1 MDPNT
6 PLDNLGIDPPDL
18 PTGASGMPPT
28 DLSGASSTNLP
39 PDSSAGDIAVPNQST
54 PGAPPASSTPPSP
67 KSLADMDWA
76 EVASEPEPE
85 VPAMPP
91 ARTPTNEPD
100 VMPSANQPIQVNPAS
115 GPGANSTTSPSI
127 VPPTSNNQA
136 QPAYVRLASLPP
148 EPTPQSPPPPPPP
161 QAVVQ
166 PEGSSSSKKPIII
179 VVIVVLV
186 LALLGGGAWL
196 FIQSRKKP
204 VVVQATPTPTAIPS
218 ATSDISS
225 AYDRIV
231 SYNIDDFS
239 ASNKQKLVDKYNDL
253 AHDFEL
259 EPNSFDNTTTLL
271 ALGVASLYDKDPT
284 NKERYRTELYLLL
297 SWHLK
302 SLPTGITDDTFDPP
316 GNGADILKTL
326 RSFKDDNLT
335 QQVMSSMGLQKALN
349 NAVSALK
356 LKSQTDLSP
365 YEIIAFN
372 FDTDGKK
379 FDELTAKYPLYGA
392 RPKMW
397 TAGIDGK
404 EYIMMFKSFAQE
416 VIDDKPNSLAHEF
429 IHAQSAF
436 VEGETGRMVE
446 ERRAELFSGD
456 KSSYFDAKQLFIYA
470 GVFSGTDFLD
480 LLQQHPTSSADFY
493 ADVYK
498 KIGVTGTNA
507 LAFSW
512 PNAYAG
518 ASSKAMQSIY
528 QLDLQDVVMKETLKL
543 GQKDSASLK
552 DRTES
557 RYQTLMKV
565 FGNDKTR
572 VINDLKNNLSDS
584 YGMASAAQYMIEFV
598 NSHS

>member
-6 PLDNLGIDPPDL
+6 PLDNLGIDLTTPPTNAPSPQPADL
-18 PTGASGMPPT
+18 PVG
-28 DLSGASSTNLP
+28 DLS
-39 PDSSAGDIAVPNQST
+39 VPNQPASPP
-54 PGAPPASSTPPSP
+54 PGSSVAPAGPPAP
-67 KSLADMDWA
+67 KSLADMDWT
-76 EVASEPEPE
+76 EVAEAAPEPE
-85 VPAMPP
+85 VPAVPP

-100 VMPSANQPIQVNPAS
+100 IMPSANPQ
-115 GPGANSTTSPSI
+115 GPGSLANGHGTGAGAGAPSPS
-127 VPPTSNNQA
+127 NYQA
-136 QPAYVRLASLPP
+136 QSAYVRLASLPP
-148 EPTPQSPPPPPPP
+148 ERTPQAPPPPPPP
-161 QAVVQ
+161 EAVVH
-166 PEGSSSSKKPIII
+166 PAGSSSSKKPIII
-179 VVIVVLV
+179 VAITV
-186 LALLGGGAWL
+186 LALALIGGGAWL

-204 VVVQATPTPTAIPS
+204 VVVQTTPIPTAIPS
-218 ATSDISS
+218 ASNDISS
-225 AYDRIV
+225 AYDRIT

-239 ASNKQKLVDKYNDL
+239 PSNKQKLVDKYNDL

-284 NKERYRTELYLLL
+284 NKDRYRTELYLLL

-302 SLPTGITDDTFDPP
+302 SLPSGITDDTFEPP
-316 GNGADILKTL
+316 SNSADGLKTL
-326 RSFKDDNLT
+326 QSFKDDNLT
-335 QQVMSSMGLQKALN
+335 QQVNSSMGLQKALD

-356 LKSQTDLSP
+356 LKSRTDLSP

-372 FDTDGKK
+372 FDTADKK
-379 FDELTAKYPLYGA
+379 FDELTAKYPLFGA
-392 RPKMW
+392 RPQMW
-397 TAGIDGK
+397 TASFDGK
-404 EYIMMFKSFAQE
+404 EYIMMFKSYAQE

-470 GVFSGTDFLD
+470 GVLSGTDFLD

-493 ADVYK
+493 AEVYK

-512 PNAYAG
+512 PNAYAR
-518 ASSKAMQSIY
+518 ATSKAFQAIY
-528 QLDLQDVVMKETLKL
+528 QLDLQDVVMKETLKI
-543 GQKDSASLK
+543 GQKDSGGLK

-565 FGNDKTR
+565 FGNDKSK
-572 VINDLKNNLSDS
+572 VINDLKNNLGDS
-584 YGMASAAQYMIEFV
+584 YGMPTASQYMIDFV
-598 NSHS
+598 NNHS

>member
-6 PLDNLGIDPPDL
+6 PLDNLGIDLPTPPTNAPSPQPANL
-18 PTGASGMPPT
+18 PTG
-28 DLSGASSTNLP
+28 DL
-39 PDSSAGDIAVPNQST
+39 AVPNQPLAPS
-54 PGAPPASSTPPSP
+54 PGSSVAPTDPPAP
-67 KSLADMDWA
+67 KSLADMDWT
-76 EVASEPEPE
+76 EVAEAAPEPE
-85 VPAMPP
+85 VPAVPP

-100 VMPSANQPIQVNPAS
+100 IMPSTNPQGPGSLAS
-115 GPGANSTTSPSI
+115 GQGTSTVAPPPSNYQEQ
-127 VPPTSNNQA
+127 S
-136 QPAYVRLASLPP
+136 AYVRLASLPP
-148 EPTPQSPPPPPPP
+148 ERTPQAPPPPPPP
-161 QAVVQ
+161 EAVVH
-166 PEGSSSSKKPIII
+166 PAGSSSSKKPIII
-179 VVIVVLV
+179 VAIAVLV
-186 LALLGGGAWL
+186 LALIGGGAWL

-204 VVVQATPTPTAIPS
+204 VVVQTTPTPTAIPS
-218 ATSDISS
+218 ASNDISS
-225 AYDRIV
+225 AYDRIA

-239 ASNKQKLVDKYNDL
+239 PSNKQKLVDKYNDL
-253 AHDFEL
+253 AQDFEL

-284 NKERYRTELYLLL
+284 NKDRYRTELYLLL

-302 SLPTGITDDTFDPP
+302 SLPSGITDDTFEPP
-316 GNGADILKTL
+316 SNSADGLKTL
-326 RSFKDDNLT
+326 QSFKDDNLT
-335 QQVMSSMGLQKALN
+335 QQVNSSMGLQKALD

-356 LKSQTDLSP
+356 LKSRTDLSP

-372 FDTDGKK
+372 FDTDDKK
-379 FDELTAKYPLYGA
+379 FDELTAKYPLFGA
-392 RPKMW
+392 KPKMW
-397 TAGIDGK
+397 TASFDGK
-404 EYIMMFKSFAQE
+404 EYIMMFKSYAQD

-470 GVFSGTDFLD
+470 GVLSGTDFLD

-493 ADVYK
+493 AEVYK

-518 ASSKAMQSIY
+518 ATSKAFQAIY
-528 QLDLQDVVMKETLKL
+528 QLDLQDVVMKETIKI
-543 GQKDSASLK
+543 GQKDSGGLK

-557 RYQTLMKV
+557 RYQTLMKA
-565 FGNDKTR
+565 FGNDKSR
-572 VINDLKNNLSDS
+572 VINDLKDNLGGS
-584 YGMASAAQYMIEFV
+584 YGMPTAAQYMIDFV
-598 NSHS
+598 NNHS